1 MGWYTVEE
9 RLCEVR
15 TDREIWRMVTVHNNP
30 GVLSNEEY
38 DRFTV
43 LNSMSVKERL
53 PLISINP
60 QMQKKAEGGRID
72 GGRPAGSSA
81 EKAR

>member
-1 MGWYTVEE
+1 MVE

-60 QMQKKAEGGRID
+60 QMQKKAEGGRIHR
-72 GGRPAGSSA
+72 GRRAGISA

>member
-1 MGWYTVEE
+1 M
-9 RLCEVR
+9 R
-15 TDREIWRMVTVHNNP
+15 TDRDIWRMVTVHNNA
-30 GVLSNEEY
+30 GALTSEEY

-43 LNSMSVKERL
+43 LNGMSLKERL

-60 QMQKKAEGGRID
+60 QMQKKAEGGRIHR
-72 GGRPAGSSA
+72 GRPAGHSA

>member
-1 MGWYTVEE
+1 MAE
-9 RLCEVR
+9 RPCAVR

-38 DRFTV
+38 DRFNV

-60 QMQKKAEGGRID
+60 QMQKKAEGGRIHR
-72 GGRPAGSSA
+72 GRPAGISA

>member
-1 MGWYTVEE
+1 MAE
-9 RLCEVR
+9 RLCAVR

-43 LNSMSVKERL
+43 LNSMSVKERI
-53 PLISINP
+53 PLISINL
-60 QMQKKAEGGRID
+60 QTQKKAEGGRIHR
-72 GGRPAGSSA
+72 GRPAGVSA